1 MGAVARSPQ
10 DRRAPEW
17 LAYTAGAG
25 RAEELDRGFAYER
38 GRRRIVP
45 ARSEGEPFIAL
56 ELSEGIE
63 FPAFGIGLLTF
74 DLREG
79 TTIERAGEIAEMLN
93 RSVVATALTK

>member
-1 MGAVARSPQ
+1 MMATTRAKCRFTVKEGAK
-10 DRRAPEW
+10 
-17 LAYTAGAG
+17 
-25 RAEELDRGFAYER
+25 
-38 GRRRIVP
+38 
-45 ARSEGEPFIAL
+45 GEPFIAL